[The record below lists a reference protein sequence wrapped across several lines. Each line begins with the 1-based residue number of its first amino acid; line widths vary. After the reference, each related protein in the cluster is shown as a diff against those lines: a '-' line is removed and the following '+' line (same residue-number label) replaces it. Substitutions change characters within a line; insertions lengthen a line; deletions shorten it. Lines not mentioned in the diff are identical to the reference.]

1 MAKQIEF
8 DIADKIEQ
16 AGYAIKIIRNDEEP
30 YTLYRMVDVGK
41 VFGIASIRT
50 SFWQKDKCIL
60 IKTSTPGGEQP
71 CAYITYLQL
80 QKFLSKSRKKS
91 VHEFAKTIGID
102 VHAKLFACIE
112 VDTFLCI
119 CTAFKGE
126 IFLDQYSVGVYF
138 IDMYMPKYKLAIECD
153 ENHHNKE
160 ADKTRESE
168 IIRQLDCKFIRF
180 KPHEKDFNIFMV
192 INEIFQEIKTQTIS
206 LRDS

>member
-1 MAKQIEF
+1 MEKQIEF

-16 AGYAIKIIRNDEEP
+16 AGYTIKIIRNDEAP
-30 YTLYRMVDVGK
+30 YTLYLATDLGK
-41 VFGIASIRT
+41 VFGLKQIRRGFSNKT
-50 SFWQKDKCIL
+50 TL
-60 IKTSTPGGEQP
+60 VKTSTPGGEQP

-80 QKFLSKSRKKS
+80 QKFLTKSRKKS
-91 VHEFAKTIGID
+91 VHEFARIIGID

-112 VDTFLCI
+112 ADTFLCI

-126 IFLDQYSVGVYF
+126 IFLDQHSVGVYF

-180 KPHEKDFNIFMV
+180 KPHEKNFNIFVV

>member
-1 MAKQIEF
+1 M
-8 DIADKIEQ
+8 
-16 AGYAIKIIRNDEEP
+16 
-30 YTLYRMVDVGK
+30 
-41 VFGIASIRT
+41 
-50 SFWQKDKCIL
+50 SFSKKDKCIL
-60 IKTSTPGGEQP
+60 IKTSTLGGDQQSV
-71 CAYITYLQL
+71 YITYLQL

-112 VDTFLCI
+112 ADTFLCI

-153 ENHHNKE
+153 ENHRDKE

-168 IIRQLDCKFIRF
+168 IVRQLDCKFIRF
-180 KPHEKDFNIFMV
+180 KPYEKDFNIFMV